1 MTLRSSYKMNK
12 NQILRINGTDFKEMT
27 KELCRNV
34 GLYAAIPS
42 KDSKI
47 AIKPNLVVAG
57 PADLGA
63 TTHPAVVAGI
73 IEYLHENGFN
83 NIVIMESAWCGE
95 STDDAFVVT
104 GFNNLCKEYNVPFI
118 DIKKTTSHKA
128 DCGGMELEITDAIN
142 DIDFLINVPVLK
154 GHCQVRMTC
163 AIKNL
168 KGLIPD
174 GEKRRFHTLGIN
186 KPVGHLAS
194 GIKQDFI
201 IVDDICG
208 DLDFEEGGKPVV
220 RNNILAATDPV
231 LIDAYA
237 CDRLHIKVGN
247 VTYVRIAEQLGV
259 GSADLTKAEII
270 DLRDTKAKELPKSSK
285 VLDVAYAVEDID
297 SCSACYGNLIPAL
310 VDLEDEGLLDKLD
323 TKIAIGQGHIGKT
336 GKLGIG
342 NCCKDFDTCIMGCP
356 PSKEDI
362 YNGLKEYIKKDRA
375 FS

>member
-1 MTLRSSYKMNK
+1 MNK
-12 NQILRINGTDFKEMT
+12 NQILRITGTDYKEMT
-27 KELCRNV
+27 KELCKNAGLNV
-34 GLYAAIPS
+34 VIPS

-63 TTHPAVVAGI
+63 TTHPSIVAGI
-73 IEYLHENGFN
+73 VEYLYENDFHN
-83 NIVIMESAWCGE
+83 LVIMESAWCGE
-95 STDDAFVVT
+95 NTDDAFEVT
-104 GFNNLCKEYNVPFI
+104 GFKSLCKEYDVPFV
-118 DIKKTTSHKA
+118 DIKKTTSHKV

-154 GHCQVRMTC
+154 GHCQVKMTC

-174 GEKRRFHTLGIN
+174 NEKRRFHTLGIN

-194 GIKQDFI
+194 GIRQDFI

-208 DLDFEEGGKPVV
+208 DLDFEEGGNPVI
-220 RNNILAATDPV
+220 RNNILAAFDPV

-237 CDRLHIKVGN
+237 CERLHLKVDN
-247 VTYVRIAEQLGV
+247 VSYVKIAEKLGV
-259 GSADLTKAEII
+259 GCADLSIAKII
-270 DLRDTKAKELPKSSK
+270 NLRDSKDKMLPNSAK
-285 VLDVAYAVEDID
+285 VLDVAYAAEDID

-310 VDLEDEGLLDKLD
+310 VALKEEGILDKLN

-342 NCCKDFDTCIMGCP
+342 KCCKNFDFYVEGCP

-362 YNGLKEYIKKDRA
+362 LNGLRRYIEK
-375 FS
+375 